1 MGYNRNQSS
10 DYKVKDFCK
19 LISEFALE
27 YKTVR
32 DRLLQQ
38 KEKRNSKTKPH
49 LITDVSFVLFLKF
62 IDFVRVLNNLFT
74 KSCFILFA
82 TI

>member
-1 MGYNRNQSS
+1 MGYNRNQAS

-32 DRLLQQ
+32 DRLMQQ
-38 KEKRNSKTKPH
+38 NEKRNSKAKPKM
-49 LITDVSFVLFLKF
+49 ITDVSF
-62 IDFVRVLNNLFT
+62 NLIFKIIEILRKTFDYT
-74 KSCFILFA
+74 KNKINCFKI
-82 TI
+82 